1 MMELTSHQNS
11 VGNALQEG
19 NYLILESKVSDEEE
33 NEIREQMSLLNSRWE
48 SLRIA
53 AMERQTK

>member
-1 MMELTSHQNS
+1 MELTSHQNS

-19 NYLILESKVSDEEE
+19 NYLILENKVTDEEE
-33 NEIREQMSLLNSRWE
+33 SEIREQMGLLNSRWE
-48 SLRIA
+48 NLRIA